1 MVARYRVMERR
12 FYDYSPTG
20 GGIRKSTLVMLD
32 MPDSRRVRG
41 NMGDYRVWVFPNR
54 LRMVWGRRDSG
65 WELEDLCVSGVRD
78 RKYSGVVF
86 QYFDRN
92 GPRVPK
98 WIPPLLD
105 EFWPIDEEV
114 LTEWGV
120 LEW

>member
-1 MVARYRVMERR
+1 MVARYRVMERH
-12 FYDYSPTG
+12 FHDYSPLG
-20 GGIRKSTLVMLD
+20 GAVRKSISIMLD

-41 NMGDYRVWVFPNR
+41 NIGDYRVWIFPDR
-54 LRMVWGRRDSG
+54 LHVLWERRDRK
-65 WELEDLCVSGVRD
+65 WELGSLYVTGMPD
-78 RKYSGVVF
+78 RKYSGMVF

-92 GPRVPK
+92 GPRVPG